1 VSSNFLSHLSSRD
14 QCKALVDFCSKHA
27 LHSDVGALKRHVDA
41 SDVPALLR
49 SVLAADGVKSKLFQ
63 VASVAGE
70 SEFRKPS
77 PPITRR
83 NVAGYLV
90 HSNGIFQSLLAI
102 YQMALA
108 CAIIITVLTRSP
120 NTEVISF
127 FRLVCLLSKA
137 TAAYAELATL
147 TVAALTSERAH
158 GALKLRLMASLYSL
172 TDAGAGTQRYELFV
186 AMAEFAVHT
195 AQAAAMATRVGHLDA
210 LLAAWRVTELDRV
223 RRLYRAANRLLA
235 AAGDGRAALA
245 AQVQYLTTFVADHQG
260 QADAVVDAADAA
272 RQAVVLA
279 DVFVARNV
287 LALGAVQ
294 LLKGSKEAHRGTLYE
309 LLALL
314 VDGSLAD
321 FEALA
326 KRAAADLAA
335 LDIDAD
341 AVRDKMRLLTVA
353 GVCAAAL
360 DATAAVAAGSDAAPL
375 VTPTSV
381 ELAALARALG
391 VSGDADAELLA
402 EQWTMRAINAGLI
415 RAKIDQLARRVTVS
429 YALRRSFSRAD
440 WKVAQQHLGTWLRN
454 IDVVITKLDEK
465 RAIAAP
471 APPIAV
477 GSSK

>member
-1 VSSNFLSHLSSRD
+1 
-14 QCKALVDFCSKHA
+14 
-27 LHSDVGALKRHVDA
+27 
-41 SDVPALLR
+41 
-49 SVLAADGVKSKLFQ
+49 
-63 VASVAGE
+63 
-70 SEFRKPS
+70 
-77 PPITRR
+77 
-83 NVAGYLV
+83 
-90 HSNGIFQSLLAI
+90 
-102 YQMALA
+102 
-108 CAIIITVLTRSP
+108 
-120 NTEVISF
+120 VISF
-127 FRLVCLLSKA
+127 YRLICLLSKA

-172 TDAGAGTQRYELFV
+172 TDAGAGAQRYELFV
-186 AMAEFAVHT
+186 GMAEFAVHT
-195 AQAAAMATRVGHLDA
+195 AQAAAMATRVGQLDA

-272 RQAVVLA
+272 RQAIVLA

-360 DATAAVAAGSDAAPL
+360 DATAGSDAAPL

-440 WKVAQQHLGTWLRN
+440 WKVAQQHLGAWLRN
-454 IDVVITKLDEK
+454 IDAVITKLDEK
-465 RAIAAP
+465 RAVAAP
-471 APPIAV
+471 APPVAV
-477 GSSK
+477 ASSK